1 MTVSEIKKMIK
12 IKGIQSWFEAGVDV
26 VAVGDK
32 MLSRDVRF
40 SRLDFYAKY
49 NALQFC
55 SEDELVIPCGEII
68 LATGQK
74 IFYNITKSPLKMILS
89 CILYNS
95 LYSIF
100 LFFNNNFKK

>member
-1 MTVSEIKKMIK
+1 MTVSEIKKMIRK
-12 IKGIQSWFEAGVDV
+12 IGIKAWFEAGYDV

-32 MLSRDVRF
+32 MIARDVRF

-68 LATGQK
+68 LTNGQN
-74 IFYNITKSPLKMILS
+74 IFYNITK
-89 CILYNS
+89 
-95 LYSIF
+95 
-100 LFFNNNFKK
+100 